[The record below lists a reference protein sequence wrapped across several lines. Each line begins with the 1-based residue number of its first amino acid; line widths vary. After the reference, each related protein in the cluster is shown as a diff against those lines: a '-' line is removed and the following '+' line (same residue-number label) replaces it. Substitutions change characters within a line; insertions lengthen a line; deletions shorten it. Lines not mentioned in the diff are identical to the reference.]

1 MNEADALPKVIA
13 ALARFSPD
21 DEQLAHVVG
30 HQFETSDL
38 AAIEELL
45 GALEGL
51 DITARRRILKTARVF
66 RSELAATGPAVAPE
80 RPPAMPGEFCEKN
93 PQPRPGPA
101 RSWDVQP
108 RTVVH
113 K

>member
-13 ALARFSPD
+13 ALAKFSPD
-21 DEQLAHVVG
+21 DEPTAYTLGV
-30 HQFETSDL
+30 QFETSDL
-38 AAIEELL
+38 AAVEELL

-51 DITARRRILKTARVF
+51 DADARRRILKTARMF

-80 RPPAMPGEFCEKN
+80 RPPETVEK
-93 PQPRPGPA
+93 QPRPSTRGAWPG
-101 RSWDVQP
+101 
-108 RTVVH
+108 TVIL